1 MNSLIGV
8 VVIQM
13 LAIEDRGDHVR
24 VLGITTILQLL
35 LAGLL
40 KTLNE
45 LGTLLFICQLARLH
59 LCAVLLVL
67 VPQLVRQID
76 TLLSNLRIHLKL
88 LVDFFWGAR
97 VLGKDH
103 LPSLHV
109 VRCLVLVCHQVSF
122 YQRRVAKAF
131 LLTFWFGIR
140 FFADISQRKL
150 NWGFL
155 SLCGRLLV
163 SPVPPL
169 SGLNYHASK

>member
-45 LGTLLFICQLARLH
+45 LGALLFIRQLARLH

-88 LVDFFWGAR
+88 LVDFF
-97 VLGKDH
+97 
-103 LPSLHV
+103 
-109 VRCLVLVCHQVSF
+109 
-122 YQRRVAKAF
+122 
-131 LLTFWFGIR
+131 
-140 FFADISQRKL
+140 
-150 NWGFL
+150 
-155 SLCGRLLV
+155 
-163 SPVPPL
+163 
-169 SGLNYHASK
+169 